1 MKDNDQKEIE
11 CMERR
16 KLKGITEKMKEQR
29 SEQEKEEKKNPSN
42 ITRIMEEEAHE

>member
-1 MKDNDQKEIE
+1 MDNDQKEIE
-11 CMERR
+11 CTERK

-29 SEQEKEEKKNPSN
+29 SEQEKEEKSSN